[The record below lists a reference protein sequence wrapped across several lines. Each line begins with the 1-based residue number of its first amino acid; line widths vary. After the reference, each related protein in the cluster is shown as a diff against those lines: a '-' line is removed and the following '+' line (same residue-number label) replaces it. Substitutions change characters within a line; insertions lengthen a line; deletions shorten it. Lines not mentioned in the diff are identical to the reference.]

1 MKLNTKILA
10 FGVAASILASAGAAY
25 AADQSVT
32 ANVDFETALSLTKTD
47 DIEFGYVEAL
57 TAGVYTI
64 STAGTV
70 SASGIGDIVDD
81 TTAQAGAITIT
92 GSTTQTLSISTGT
105 YAPNN
110 GVTPSA
116 AYCSYDGGSA
126 WTCDTP
132 ATGLT
137 APGAGGLDLDVGVT
151 ITADGTQAA
160 GSTATPTFVVTVI
173 YG

>member
-1 MKLNTKILA
+1 MKLNRKILPLA
-10 FGVAASILASAGAAY
+10 VAASLLASAGAAY

-32 ANVDFETALSLTKTD
+32 ANVDFETALSLAKTA

-57 TAGVYTI
+57 TSGVYTI
-64 STAGTV
+64 STAGVV
-70 SASGIGDIVDD
+70 SASGTGVIIDD
-81 TTAQAGAITIT
+81 ATAQVGTIGIT

-105 YAPNN
+105 YAVNN

-116 AYCSYDGGSA
+116 AFCSYDGGAA
-126 WTCDTP
+126 WSCDTP
-132 ATGLT
+132 GTSLT
-137 APGAGGLDLDVGVT
+137 APGASGLDLDVGVT

-160 GSTATPTFVVTVI
+160 ASTAAPTFVVTVI